1 MTSGPS
7 VALVLTKGE
16 TGEGIIEEW
25 RELLGPPSVEEAKES
40 APDRYGSLIT
50 LPVPPMFIIWR
61 SRGNWQITV

>member
-1 MTSGPS
+1 MFKGMTCGDFLFQPFFEDLIKFMTSGPS

-40 APDRYGSLIT
+40 APDR
-50 LPVPPMFIIWR
+50 
-61 SRGNWQITV
+61 